1 MSVSTDPSLTVAG
14 IVQQL
19 ARRCLYLVSRW
30 LRRSTSVR
38 PSVRL
43 SAHLFVQSVSGL
55 LCEHP
60 VAAPTGFEPVSPP

>member
-1 MSVSTDPSLTVAG
+1 MSVTTDPSLTIAG

-19 ARRCLYLVSRW
+19 ARRCLYPVSRW

-43 SAHLFVQSVSGL
+43 SAHLFVQAVSGF

-60 VAAPTGFEPVSPP
+60 SGGVLAQKSLPW